1 MDFVV
6 GAIFGAVYLAMML
19 GGIPGLAVDRAGVAL
34 LGAIGL
40 LAAHRVSPE
49 SAWKSVD
56 VPTISLLFGL
66 MVVSA
71 QLRLS
76 GFHTLIGRRLAWMR
90 VSPRMLLAVLIG
102 VAGLLSAL
110 LANDI
115 VCLALTPVLI
125 DGCGQRGLD
134 PVPFLLGL
142 ACAANVGSAATLIG
156 NPQNMLIGQTL
167 NLCFTSYLLT
177 ALPPVVAGLV
187 AVWVVIGRGVAGGRA
202 CPIEPLP
209 EVQGEELNRWQVC
222 KGISVVVLLVLA
234 FVLTSWPR
242 DVLALSAAG
251 LLLSSRRMTSHDI
264 LGLVDWDILV
274 LFIGLFIVN
283 HVVQTSGLLPRGLA
297 VIKGA
302 GIHLQS
308 LPWLF
313 GLTVLLSNLV
323 SNVPAVMLLLKAAPS
338 AATGPLLALAS
349 TFAGNLLL
357 FGSLANIIVVEQASR
372 LGVRVSWRKH
382 ARAGLPVTAVTLV
395 LAAGWLWIVR

>member
-142 ACAANVGSAATLIG
+142 ACAANVG
-156 NPQNMLIGQTL
+156 
-167 NLCFTSYLLT
+167 
-177 ALPPVVAGLV
+177 
-187 AVWVVIGRGVAGGRA
+187 
-202 CPIEPLP
+202 
-209 EVQGEELNRWQVC
+209 
-222 KGISVVVLLVLA
+222 
-234 FVLTSWPR
+234 
-242 DVLALSAAG
+242 
-251 LLLSSRRMTSHDI
+251 
-264 LGLVDWDILV
+264 
-274 LFIGLFIVN
+274 
-283 HVVQTSGLLPRGLA
+283 
-297 VIKGA
+297 
-302 GIHLQS
+302 
-308 LPWLF
+308 
-313 GLTVLLSNLV
+313 
-323 SNVPAVMLLLKAAPS
+323 
-338 AATGPLLALAS
+338 
-349 TFAGNLLL
+349 
-357 FGSLANIIVVEQASR
+357 
-372 LGVRVSWRKH
+372 
-382 ARAGLPVTAVTLV
+382 
-395 LAAGWLWIVR
+395 